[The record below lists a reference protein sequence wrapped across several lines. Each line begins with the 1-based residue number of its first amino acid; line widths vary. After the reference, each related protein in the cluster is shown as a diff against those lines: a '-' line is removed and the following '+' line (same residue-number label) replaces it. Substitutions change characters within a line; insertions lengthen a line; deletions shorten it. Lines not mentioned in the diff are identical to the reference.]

1 MYQGV
6 VLPEKQA
13 MLSVVILERAR
24 EELRGGPEGIRG
36 QP

>member
-24 EELRGGPEGIRG
+24 EELGVGLRE
-36 QP
+36 